1 MAPAGFGSNPQR
13 SPRRTGR
20 LHAGRAGEGVHRP
33 RPGQHERR
41 YRIGVIMSN
50 IRHDDACT
58 ASCCRSIAGCR
69 DHVDDEEM
77 APIGDV
83 IAANVRAERARRR
96 WTQAEL
102 GERVG
107 WPRSS
112 VSDVESGRRKLTA
125 DDLVALCAA
134 FEVTLIK
141 LADGAS
147 QAELRVLGLV

>member
-1 MAPAGFGSNPQR
+1 
-13 SPRRTGR
+13 
-20 LHAGRAGEGVHRP
+20 
-33 RPGQHERR
+33 
-41 YRIGVIMSN
+41 
-50 IRHDDACT
+50 
-58 ASCCRSIAGCR
+58 
-69 DHVDDEEM
+69 M

-125 DDLVALCAA
+125 DDLVALCLPSQRPQRCT
-134 FEVTLIK
+134 TL
-141 LADGAS
+141 S
-147 QAELRVLGLV
+147 QLFLRRR

>member
-1 MAPAGFGSNPQR
+1 
-13 SPRRTGR
+13 
-20 LHAGRAGEGVHRP
+20 
-33 RPGQHERR
+33 
-41 YRIGVIMSN
+41 
-50 IRHDDACT
+50 
-58 ASCCRSIAGCR
+58 
-69 DHVDDEEM
+69 M

-141 LADGAS
+141 LADSKVTIVLEIRPRRSAVDLAADRMRAAGRRS
-147 QAELRVLGLV
+147 QRNAGVRPIRRRG